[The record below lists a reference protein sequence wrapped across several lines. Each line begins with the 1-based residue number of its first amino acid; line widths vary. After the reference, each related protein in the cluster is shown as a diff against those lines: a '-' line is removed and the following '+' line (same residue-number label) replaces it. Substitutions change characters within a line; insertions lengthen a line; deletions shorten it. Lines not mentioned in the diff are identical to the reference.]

1 MYWDNNRIA
10 DYYASDSA
18 RSERSYNEL
27 RTQYVN
33 SLYIIDAIW
42 VFDERAFEDGDLDG
56 EFTFD
61 ANATFGALDTAV
73 YTANRALNSE
83 FDLDEDI
90 ALSFIEKDSYVRIV
104 GCANDEG
111 ADAVCSVLHECR
123 KFGIVEIFFS

>member
-10 DYYASDSA
+10 DYYASGA
-18 RSERSYNEL
+18 AKSERNYNEL
-27 RTQYVN
+27 RRQYVN

-42 VFDERAFEDGDLDG
+42 VFDVRAFEDGDLNA

-61 ANATFGALDTAV
+61 ANKAFGSLDTAV
-73 YTANRALNSE
+73 YSANRALDSE
-83 FDLDEDI
+83 FDLDDDLT
-90 ALSFIEKDSYVRIV
+90 LSLIEKDSYVRIV

-111 ADAVCSVLHECR
+111 ADAVCAALHECR